1 MMSRRVL
8 LLMCAVALA
17 LCCFARKP
25 LHRVLVPVV
34 NSPPPPTN
42 RSPVVAIEPVVD
54 RDLFSG
60 LGNPSLGNVLLVR
73 ELLSQIWARHRLN
86 TTPRVCLET
95 EHSLVLPGGRDV
107 PADTPVGTVRSV
119 FGDGVR
125 YHVRS
130 VDCDVVRGGFDL
142 VVQYSA
148 TNVKNFELSGR
159 FDKHTLA
166 RIVYVPALQ
175 FDYIPG
181 APRADHSIITTF
193 VVPEEPRRREFAAAM
208 AGVAGIQNYRDIT
221 DPADMMRLY
230 DRSAILLNVHQ
241 TPHHHTLEE
250 FRVLPA
256 LLRGVVVISEVVPL
270 VEHVPFRDYV
280 VWTTLAD
287 FPATTRYVLQH
298 YEEYHRRFFGSE
310 GGLGAVLTGMRVEAL
325 AGLERQVIK
334 SYGLSTSSRAPR

>member
-1 MMSRRVL
+1 M
-8 LLMCAVALA
+8 
-17 LCCFARKP
+17 
-25 LHRVLVPVV
+25 
-34 NSPPPPTN
+34 
-42 RSPVVAIEPVVD
+42 EPVVEMEVDD
-54 RDLFSG
+54 RFIR
-60 LGNPSLGNVLLVR
+60 GNPTHGNVPLLR

-86 TTPRVCLET
+86 ATTLRVCLET

-107 PADTPVGTVRSV
+107 PADTPVGRVRSV
-119 FGDGVR
+119 DGAL

-130 VDCDVVRGGFDL
+130 VDCDVVRGDFDL

-148 TNVKNFELSGR
+148 TNVRNFELSGL
-159 FDKHTLA
+159 FDEPTLA

-175 FDYIPG
+175 FDYSPG
-181 APRADHSIITTF
+181 APRAGRSVITTF
-193 VVPEEPRRREFAAAM
+193 VVPEEPRTREFAAAM
-208 AGVAGIQNYRDIT
+208 AGVAENHRGIV

-256 LLRGVVVISEVVPL
+256 LLRGVVVISEAVPL
-270 VEHVPFRDYV
+270 VEHVPFREYV

-287 FPATTRYVLQH
+287 FPATTRHVLAH

-310 GGLGAVLTGMRVEAL
+310 GGLEAVLAGMRAAAL
-325 AGLERQVIK
+325 AGLERQVLK
-334 SYGLSTSSRAPR
+334 PAP

>member
-1 MMSRRVL
+1 MRGRVAV
-8 LLMCAVALA
+8 LMVSCVAALA
-17 LCCFARKP
+17 LLMRGFLRTR
-25 LHRVLVPVV
+25 HRVLVPVV
-34 NSPPPPTN
+34 ISPPLTPKPPPP
-42 RSPVVAIEPVVD
+42 AMEPVVEMEVDD
-54 RDLFSG
+54 RFIR
-60 LGNPSLGNVLLVR
+60 GNPTHGNVPLLR
-73 ELLSQIWARHRLN
+73 ELLSQIWARHRLHN
-86 TTPRVCLET
+86 ATTLRVCLET

-107 PADTPVGTVRSV
+107 PADTPVGRVRSV
-119 FGDGVR
+119 DGAL

-130 VDCDVVRGGFDL
+130 VDCDVVRGDFDL

-148 TNVKNFELSGR
+148 TNVKNFELSGL
-159 FDKHTLA
+159 FDEPTLA

-175 FDYIPG
+175 FDYSPG
-181 APRADHSIITTF
+181 APRAGRSVITTF

-208 AGVAGIQNYRDIT
+208 AGVEIENHRGIV

-256 LLRGVVVISEVVPL
+256 LLRGVVVISEAVPL
-270 VEHVPFRDYV
+270 VEHVPFREYV

-287 FPATTRYVLQH
+287 FPATTRHVLAH

-310 GGLGAVLTGMRVEAL
+310 GGLEAVLAGMRAAAL
-325 AGLERQVIK
+325 AGLERQVLRSVFK
-334 SYGLSTSSRAPR
+334 PAP